1 MTNQR
6 DTEFNPSP
14 SLEAGTGGVE
24 FQPATEAQAGS
35 AGGEQHRGGG
45 APVEQALDQAGR
57 LMHDAQERAL
67 ETVHDRFDA
76 QKHRAADSLSGVAQ
90 TLRRSTQQLEGEQQ
104 NFGRY
109 INQAADRVDDLAHYL
124 HDRELE
130 DIVHQVESFAR
141 RQPVAFLGGAFAL
154 GVLGARFL
162 KSSRTNAMRYREYHE
177 EGARALTSRVR
188 DPEQDAV
195 GRPRAPGYAPP
206 SERASSE
213 HKAAGPRT

>member
-6 DTEFNPSP
+6 DTQFNPSP

-24 FQPATEAQAGS
+24 FQPAPGAQTSTGA
-35 AGGEQHRGGG
+35 GEQHRGAG

-67 ETVHDRFDA
+67 ETVHDRFDD
-76 QKHRAADSLSGVAQ
+76 QRHRAADSLSSVAQ
-90 TLRRSTQQLEGEQQ
+90 TLRRSTRELDGDQQHLS
-104 NFGRY
+104 RY
-109 INQAADRVDDLAHYL
+109 INQAADRVEDLAGYL

-130 DIVHQVESFAR
+130 DIVHQIEHFAR

-162 KSSRTNAMRYREYHE
+162 KSSRTNAVRYREYHE
-177 EGARALTSRVR
+177 MGTRALTSRME
-188 DPEQDAV
+188 DPERDAV

-206 SERASSE
+206 SERAASE